1 MIKLAPIQIEHY
13 ILRKLSFSM
22 LESFD
27 FKNPPH
33 EMKPDDLTIE
43 VLPFRNKKNSRRWRF
58 DLDICYAP
66 KKTQNSP
73 YAFDIHLSGFFAV
86 DSKTSEGE
94 ARTLVM
100 VNAPSLLYSIAREI
114 ISSTSAKASWGRLIL
129 PTVQLIP
136 PSPKMKPKK
145 AQKPAAKRVTST
157 KKKQRAAK

>member
-1 MIKLAPIQIEHY
+1 MIELSPIQIEHY
-13 ILRKLSFSM
+13 ILRKLSFSV

-33 EMKPDDLTIE
+33 ELKPDDLTIE
-43 VLPFRNKKNSRRWRF
+43 VLPFRNKKNSRRWMF
-58 DLDICYAP
+58 NLDICYEP
-66 KKTQNSP
+66 KKDQNSP
-73 YAFDIHLSGFFAV
+73 YAFEIHLSGIFAV
-86 DSKTSEGE
+86 DSKTPKGK
-94 ARTLVM
+94 ARDLVM

-114 ISSTSAKASWGRLIL
+114 LSSTSAEAPWERLIL

-157 KKKQRAAK
+157 KKKQKTAK